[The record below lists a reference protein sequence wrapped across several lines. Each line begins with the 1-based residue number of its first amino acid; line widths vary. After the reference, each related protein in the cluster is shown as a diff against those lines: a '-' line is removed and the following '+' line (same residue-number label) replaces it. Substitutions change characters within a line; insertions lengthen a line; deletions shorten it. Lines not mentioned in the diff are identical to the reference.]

1 MAESYLSSLEKF
13 YPVNRK
19 EWRSWLSKNYNT
31 ALGVWLVLHK
41 KNSTKPTVSYND
53 AVEEALCFGWID
65 SKPNKLDEEAYL
77 LLFTPRKAKSV
88 WSKPNKERIERLVQ
102 QGLMMEAGMRKIEAA
117 KKDGSWEALKDID
130 EMRMPGDLKKALAVN
145 KAARTNFEQFPP
157 SAKKNIYL
165 WIKTAKKLE
174 TRAKRVSDTVT
185 LAAKNV
191 RANQY
196 RPPERSRKTSSK

>member
-1 MAESYLSSLEKF
+1 MAESTLSSLEKF
-13 YPVNRK
+13 YPANRK
-19 EWRSWLSKNYNT
+19 EWRNWLSKNYDT
-31 ALGVWLVLHK
+31 ATGVWLVLHK
-41 KNSTKPTVSYND
+41 KVSTKPTVSYND

-65 SKPNKLDEEAYL
+65 SKPNKLDAEAYL
-77 LLFTPRKAKSV
+77 LLFTPRKPKSV

-102 QGLMMEAGMRKIEAA
+102 QGLMTEAGMRKIEAA

-174 TRAKRVSDTVT
+174 TRAKRVSDTVA
-185 LAAKNV
+185 LAVKNI

-196 RPPERSRKTSSK
+196 RPKTSSK